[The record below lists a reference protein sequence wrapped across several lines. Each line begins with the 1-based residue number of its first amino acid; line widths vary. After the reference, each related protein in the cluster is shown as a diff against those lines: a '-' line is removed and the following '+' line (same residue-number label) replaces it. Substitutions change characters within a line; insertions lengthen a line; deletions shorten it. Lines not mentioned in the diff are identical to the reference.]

1 MLHKTL
7 FLIEKLQDTCGY
19 FVSKSK
25 SNFCVKFNFQTASPE
40 ARLILAFICFK
51 KHLLPVLSDCWICLV
66 SLKVGENGFLDF
78 FFMVDVLNLVNF
90 VSVFLDLSQYYT
102 RWHVFRWAYYSSFI
116 VFFSKLDLLGLLFTR
131 VYLFSWVYLGYFDEW
146 ICRVKMQYLF

>member
-66 SLKVGENGFLDF
+66 SLKVKENGFLD

-116 VFFSKLDLLGLLFTR
+116 VFL
-131 VYLFSWVYLGYFDEW
+131 VNWIYLGYCLLGFT
-146 ICRVKMQYLF
+146 YLAGFTLVTSMNEFVE

>member
-25 SNFCVKFNFQTASPE
+25 SNFCVKFNFQTASPK

-66 SLKVGENGFLDF
+66 SLKVKENGFLD

-116 VFFSKLDLLGLLFTR
+116 GLFL
-131 VYLFSWVYLGYFDEW
+131 VNWIYLGYSLLGFTCLAGFTW
-146 ICRVKMQYLF
+146 VT